1 MEAAIQLISGQVQD
15 LAGDSVKLSYA
26 GTIETIDK
34 KMFYQTF

>member
-15 LAGDSVKLSYA
+15 LAGDKVKLSYA